1 MRQPM
6 DPKPFPVV
14 RACDLAAGQPEQ
26 PWLFHQLW
34 AAGAVGLI
42 GGAPKSFKTWMGLEM
57 AVSLASATPCLGAYP
72 PARRGKALLFLAED
86 ADHVVRARLE
96 SLCRHRG
103 VALSALDLFVI
114 TTPTLR
120 IDLEVEQ
127 RRLRATLAAVRP
139 DLLLLDPLVRLH
151 RRDENSAADVSALLA
166 FLREL
171 QREFEAAVVLVHHTR
186 KNGASNQ
193 PGQALRGSGDLHA
206 FGDSNLYLQRKQHKL
221 VLSIEHR
228 AAPSPPPVEL
238 QLSTGETPHLE
249 LIGSWS
255 PPEDGLARAVRE
267 LLVQSDA
274 PLTRAELRDRL
285 QARNERVG
293 EALARLEQQGVI
305 ERTAAGWRARSIP
318 AGTAPA
324 GDRAPDLHETF
335 AFPRSH
341 LGDADSGTRPE
352 AR

>member
-1 MRQPM
+1 MRERT
-6 DPKPFPVV
+6 DPKPLPIV
-14 RACDLAAGQPEQ
+14 RACDLASGEPEQ

-96 SLCRHRG
+96 SLCRHRD
-103 VALSALDLFVI
+103 VSLSALDIFVI
-114 TTPTLR
+114 TAATLR

-127 RRLRATLAAVRP
+127 RRLRATLAEQQP
-139 DLLLLDPLVRLH
+139 DMLLLDPLVRLH
-151 RRDENSAADVSALLA
+151 RKDENSAADVSSLLA

-171 QREFEAAVVLVHHTR
+171 QRQFHTAVVLVHHAR
-186 KNGASNQ
+186 KNGTSNQ

-206 FGDSNLYLQRKQHKL
+206 FGDSNLYLQRKQNKL

-228 AAPSPPPVEL
+228 AAPSPEPVEL
-238 QLSTGETPHLE
+238 QLVAGETPHLE
-249 LIGSWS
+249 IVGRCTASEPALS
-255 PPEDGLARAVRE
+255 AAVRD
-267 LLVQSDA
+267 LLVQADG
-274 PLTRAELRDRL
+274 PMTRAQLRDRL

-293 EALARLEQQGVI
+293 EALDRLEQLEVI
-305 ERTAAGWRARSIP
+305 ERTPAGWKARPSS
-318 AGTAPA
+318 AGSTPPP
-324 GDRAPDLHETF
+324 DRISPCDPT
-335 AFPRSH
+335 AFPVPH
-341 LGDADSGTRPE
+341 LGVGMSGTPPAPR
-352 AR
+352 

>member
-1 MRQPM
+1 MREPLQ
-6 DPKPFPVV
+6 PKPLPVV
-14 RACDLAAGQPEQ
+14 RACDLAAGQPQQ

-34 AAGAVGLI
+34 AAGAVGLL
-42 GGAPKSFKTWMGLEM
+42 GGPPKSFKTWMGLEM

-72 PARRGKALLFLAED
+72 PSRRGKTLLFLAED

-103 VALSALDLFVI
+103 VDLAGLDLFVI
-114 TTPTLR
+114 TVPALR

-127 RRLRATLAAVRP
+127 RRLRATLAALRP

-171 QREFEAAVVLVHHTR
+171 QREFDTAVVLVHHTR

-193 PGQALRGSGDLHA
+193 PGQALRGSGDR
-206 FGDSNLYLQRKQHKL
+206 NLYLQRKGHKL
-221 VLSIEHR
+221 VLTIEHR
-228 AAPSPPPVEL
+228 AAPCPSPVEL
-238 QLSTGETPHLE
+238 RLSTGEAPHLE
-249 LIGSWS
+249 LVGSS
-255 PPEDGLARAVRE
+255 TSPEDELARLVRE
-267 LLVQSDA
+267 LLAHSDA
-274 PLTRAELRDRL
+274 PLTRSQLRDRL

-293 EALARLEQQGVI
+293 EALGRLEQQGVVQ
-305 ERTAAGWRARSIP
+305 RTPAGWRSRQARP
-318 AGTAPA
+318 DRDTAP
-324 GDRAPDLHETF
+324 RSEEPP
-335 AFPRSH
+335 AFPRS
-341 LGDADSGTRPE
+341 LPGVAGSGTPPE